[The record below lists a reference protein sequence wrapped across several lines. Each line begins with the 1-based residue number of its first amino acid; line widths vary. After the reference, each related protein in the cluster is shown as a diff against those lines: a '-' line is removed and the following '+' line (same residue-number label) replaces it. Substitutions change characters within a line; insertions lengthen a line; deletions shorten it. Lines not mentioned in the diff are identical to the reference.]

1 MKHLRYI
8 LTAALAISLA
18 LSACTASVQNDGTD
32 SAIQPTAQPEEIVEP
47 ASDSNLAYTTGSN
60 GAHIATGY
68 YSLQYNDDWTTYLAY
83 SDYATAQTVALCNQP
98 NCTHDNE
105 SCLAWFEDPYNIPR
119 IATNGEKLVYYYL
132 GANNIGGSSGEEFSI
147 EASIEIADLDGGNR
161 QTICSLES
169 NETLY
174 EGVCINL
181 DTLYVMVTTTA
192 LNSDGTVSVE
202 QSVIGVDIIT
212 GTQEKLWS
220 AKQEN
225 GTIYFLVGCLDNCL
239 VIKKI
244 QAQTISEDN
253 YLEQVKSQ
261 VHTLYLLSPT
271 KHTIEE
277 LCSWQQDEALELA
290 SASNF
295 YLVNANNQLCGL
307 KSDGTM
313 TVLAEDEIFSPGE
326 NYLEYVD
333 GSSLWLTS
341 TVRPSQSNPAPLYK
355 VDLNAGTI
363 SEVIC
368 DGNISVL
375 GKYNNELFVE
385 VSPDTSIQNIQQSFL
400 AMLPEN
406 ALYSKDLN
414 SILTERQFAAID

>member
-1 MKHLRYI
+1 MKRLRYV
-8 LTAALAISLA
+8 LTTVLAISLA
-18 LSACTASVQNDGTD
+18 LSACTVSVQNDGAD
-32 SAIQPTAQPEEIVEP
+32 SAIQPTVQPEEAVEP
-47 ASDSNLAYTTGSN
+47 ASESGLAYTTGSN

-68 YSLQYNDDWTTYLAY
+68 YSLQYNDNWTAYLAY
-83 SDYATAQTVALCNQP
+83 SDYATAQTVALCNQL

-105 SCLAWFEDPYNIPR
+105 SCQAWFGDPYNIPR

-147 EASIEIADLDGGNR
+147 EASIETADLDGSSR
-161 QTICSLES
+161 KTICSLES

-174 EGVCINL
+174 EGVCIDL
-181 DTLYVMVTTTA
+181 DTLYVMVTTTS

-202 QSVIGVDIIT
+202 QSVIGVDLTT
-212 GTQEKLWS
+212 GMQEKLWS

-225 GTIYFLVGCLDNCL
+225 GTIYFLVGCLDSCL

-244 QAQTISEDN
+244 QAQTISKDN
-253 YLEQVKSQ
+253 YMEQVNSQ

-271 KHTIEE
+271 KHTIED
-277 LCSWQQDEALELA
+277 LCSWKQDEALELA

-295 YLVNANNQLCGL
+295 YLVNANNQLCEL

-326 NYLEYVD
+326 NYLEYID
-333 GSSLWLTS
+333 NSSLWLTS
-341 TVRPSQSNPAPLYK
+341 TVKPSKSNPAPLYK

-363 SEVIC
+363 GEVVC
-368 DGNISVL
+368 DRNIRVL
-375 GKYNNELFVE
+375 GKYNDELFVK
-385 VSPDTSIQNIQQSFL
+385 VAPDTSIQNIQQSFL

-406 ALYSKDLN
+406 ALSSKDLN
-414 SILTERQFAAID
+414 SILAERQFATVD